1 MIYDFREPQRFNP
14 IGTILSCIFTKAQTL
29 LLKAECAF
37 LRISSKKNIVSMLKN
52 LKKILIVIIISLISV
67 NVHSQTY
74 SYCMG
79 DVVGLIANPFS
90 GNLQWQQS
98 TDSINWSD
106 IPDATSPSLAIVFW
120 SNKFY
125 RAKIT
130 NSGCLPS
137 YSAVKQIIENTLG
150 CPPPSFPVGSITCN
164 GSTPIIPVTNPITGR
179 IWMDR
184 NLGAINVA
192 TSSTSTSSYGD
203 LYQWGRRSDG
213 HQCRTSVSTEVI
225 SSVDQPGGS
234 LYIMCNGLNI
244 TNDWRNPQNSNL
256 WQGVGGVNN
265 PCPTGYRLP
274 TGAEFS
280 AEASTWISLNTNG
293 AFSSVLKLTA
303 GGMRGYTDGS
313 GDPLLQEGVQGL
325 YWTSSTFLDNLNNF
339 SRSDYF
345 LFTSTQ
351 ASLRTGTSGGSR
363 AQGMS
368 VRCIKE

>member
-1 MIYDFREPQRFNP
+1 
-14 IGTILSCIFTKAQTL
+14 
-29 LLKAECAF
+29 
-37 LRISSKKNIVSMLKN
+37 MLKN
-52 LKKILIVIIISLISV
+52 LKKKLIVIIISLISV

-74 SYCMG
+74 SYCLG
-79 DVVGLIANPFS
+79 DVVGLIANPLS

-213 HQCRTSVSTEVI
+213 HQCRTSVSTDVI
-225 SSVDQPGGS
+225 SSVDQPAGS

-274 TGAEFS
+274 TVEEFIDEI
-280 AEASTWISLNTNG
+280 ATWSSLNSTG
-293 AFSSVLKLTA
+293 AFQSVLKLTL
-303 GGMRGYTDGS
+303 GGMRGYVDGA
-313 GDPLLQEGVQGL
+313 GDPILNTETQGY
-325 YWTSSTFLDNLNNF
+325 YWTSSTFSDQLNNHEK
-339 SRSDYF
+339 SGY
-345 LFTSTQ
+345 
-351 ASLRTGTSGGSR
+351 LRITTTGATVNFDSNGGAR
-363 AQGMS
+363 ARGMC
-368 VRCIKE
+368 VRCIKNN